1 MQMIKQGVIHLR
13 EPSLVGKHYRIVKE
27 YCFVGVVT
35 PPYLIEHA
43 NLHSKTQKAIRI
55 KLCLVV
61 LICISQHESPCMG
74 KTKTKLSLRHFL
86 QTKSISLNCYW
97 DGLIFIIH
105 IMFRGWRVVGD
116 AVGRCV
122 TGHRLPLNDT
132 VHTLRT
138 PITGFWL
145 KVYLRRDQNWMHEID
160 LFFPGQVLLHLLDT
174 GLTLV
179 FYVEC
184 VRADGRLEAEQ
195 LSLKCSWGHCL
206 RCFREELQRSSV
218 AFH

>member
-1 MQMIKQGVIHLR
+1 MEGTSLSQMAELVSINVLKKEQIKTMQMIKQGVIHLR

-86 QTKSISLNCYW
+86 QTKSISLNCY
-97 DGLIFIIH
+97 
-105 IMFRGWRVVGD
+105 
-116 AVGRCV
+116 
-122 TGHRLPLNDT
+122 
-132 VHTLRT
+132 
-138 PITGFWL
+138 
-145 KVYLRRDQNWMHEID
+145 
-160 LFFPGQVLLHLLDT
+160 
-174 GLTLV
+174 
-179 FYVEC
+179 
-184 VRADGRLEAEQ
+184 
-195 LSLKCSWGHCL
+195 
-206 RCFREELQRSSV
+206 
-218 AFH
+218 